1 VGGWEEEPRLEKE
14 KAKNCYFI
22 PRKSKILEK
31 MKALGIAARW
41 VFILCLPFLLFT
53 ASLAWAINSLWLYNY
68 GFEKYNISQVT
79 GLSESELNK
88 VAGGLVSY
96 FNSDEEYISLTV
108 TRDGQSFELFN
119 YRETIHLS
127 DVKKMIWLDYKVL
140 LGTLLYIL
148 AYAGVCLFWRRPKY
162 RRNLGRGLVGG
173 SALTLGLMLALG
185 VVSIFDFNW
194 IFWQFH
200 VISFTSN
207 DFWLLDPTRDYLK
220 MLFPDG
226 YFYDVVMFC
235 ALGVAGAAVIIGGLS
250 GLWLRL
256 SRKRQQPG

>member
-1 VGGWEEEPRLEKE
+1 
-14 KAKNCYFI
+14 
-22 PRKSKILEK
+22 
-31 MKALGIAARW
+31 MKALGITARW

-68 GFEKYNISQVT
+68 GFEKYGISRVT
-79 GLSESELNK
+79 GLSETELNK
-88 VAGGLVSY
+88 VAAGLVSY

-108 TRDGQSFELFN
+108 VKDGQSFELFN

-127 DVKKMIWLDYKVL
+127 DVKKLIWLNYKVL
-140 LGTLLYIL
+140 LGTLVYIL
-148 AYAGVCLFWRRPKY
+148 AFAGVCLFWRRPRY
-162 RRNLGRGLVGG
+162 RRYLGRGVIWG
-173 SALTLGLMLALG
+173 SGLTLGLMLALG
-185 VVSIFDFNW
+185 VISLIDFNW

-200 VISFTSN
+200 VISFTAN

-226 YFYDVVMFC
+226 YFYDVVLFC
-235 ALGVAGAAVIIGGLS
+235 ALGVAGAAVILGGLS

-256 SRKRQQPG
+256 SRKRLKPD

>member
-1 VGGWEEEPRLEKE
+1 
-14 KAKNCYFI
+14 
-22 PRKSKILEK
+22 

-68 GFEKYNISQVT
+68 GFEKYGISQVT
-79 GLSESELNK
+79 GLSASELDK
-88 VAGGLVSY
+88 VASGLVSY

-108 TRDGQSFELFN
+108 TKDGQAFELFN

-127 DVKKMIWLDYKVL
+127 DVKKMIWLDYWVL

-148 AYAGVCLFWRRPKY
+148 AYVAVCLFWRRPRY
-162 RRNLGRGLVGG
+162 WRHLGWGLVGG

-185 VVSIFDFNW
+185 VVSLINFNW
-194 IFWQFH
+194 LFWQFH
-200 VISFTSN
+200 VISFTAN
-207 DFWLLDPTRDYLK
+207 DFWLLDPTKDYLK

-226 YFYDVVMFC
+226 YFYDAVIFC
-235 ALGVAGAAVIIGGLS
+235 ALGVAGTAVIIGGLS

-256 SRKRQQPG
+256 SQRG